1 MPQPLPPKKEVA
13 LALLERSRVHVHLD
27 PRKDGVTVPVGF
39 RKQAQLVLEIGLNM
53 PVPIPDLRLD
63 DEGMTC
69 TLSFSRTPFFC
80 AVPWTSVFAMVGDDG
95 RGMVWPEDVPAEIQA
110 QATRPVDAPPITK
123 PRAVPA
129 LKRTPAEAASDKQ
142 EAEKKAKKAPKGK
155 KQRPMAAVESEPDR
169 PVLVALP
176 QPPAP
181 KGPRAVPSPKKRA
194 PAPSRKPAA
203 HGQGKA
209 KRELPPYLRVVK

>member
-1 MPQPLPPKKEVA
+1 
-13 LALLERSRVHVHLD
+13 
-27 PRKDGVTVPVGF
+27 VTVPVGF

-95 RGMVWPEDVPAEIQA
+95 RGMVWPEDVPSEIQA
-110 QATRPVDAPPITK
+110 RPVDAAPPLTK

-129 LKRTPAEAASDKQ
+129 LKRTAAEAASDKSD
-142 EAEKKAKKAPKGK
+142 AEKKSAKKSPKGK

-194 PAPSRKPAA
+194 PAPSRKPT
-203 HGQGKA
+203 HGNGKA